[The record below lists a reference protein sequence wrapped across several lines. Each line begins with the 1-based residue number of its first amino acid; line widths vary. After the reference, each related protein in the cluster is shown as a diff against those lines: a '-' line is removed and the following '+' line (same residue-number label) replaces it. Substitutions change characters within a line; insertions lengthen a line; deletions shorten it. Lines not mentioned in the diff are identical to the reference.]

1 MKLAAVKSRV
11 ILIAWV
17 FCSLIVVGSTLQPQK
32 AAAYTCL
39 DNGLACDI
47 GYFSLTN
54 LAAGVHHNLYYGNDY
69 TWGGSPFLLGLRANN
84 IGDLTGLIKGRLNCS
99 NNANPPTNMNNPTDQ
114 NATGAAF
121 TVLTMLGAAPGT
133 SKNTACQRYNEWASI
148 VTKYDQAG
156 LIHYSEWHNLD
167 GINTRLS
174 SNAGT
179 DVTYYAD
186 NAPPSDT
193 SIVFYAADGSGPAY
207 AIKRDCGNP
216 IGRQRGPLTLN
227 FNLNPIVNAAV
238 NGSAPSGPAEAGDT
252 ITFNYQV
259 QNTGNTASADNISC
273 TITGNVRSG
282 YYTGPGG
289 ASSGTPATNCPRSFP
304 RSSTSSVTATTE
316 TIVAVANTTVCRT
329 LTVTPVTQTGGT
341 RNSTQCIAVAA
352 KPYMQVY
359 GGDIS
364 AGDGLETAPSTC
376 TNNNNAAVVGWNK
389 RNVGGAGYAGAG
401 AQYAAFALSA
411 ITDFATAQANSGTV
425 TKPSGFSFANTAT
438 SPATGAFGGNFGSVT
453 CTKDYFAQAPSSGAL
468 PYSSNLSSMT
478 TGTYSGS
485 GNVTLSGNVNP
496 NQRITIYVDGNLYI
510 NGDIKFPGSWNIAS
524 MPYLQVV
531 VRGDIYIAGT
541 VSQVDGNFIA
551 QVNPATGTGG
561 TIATCGTATGPYA
574 TAAGAFY
581 IPCAN
586 KLTVNGSFTA
596 NSVMLM
602 RTPNSLNQSS
612 AADTAGSNRAAEQ
625 FNYNPALWMVQ
636 PAPSSTGSGRVD
648 NYDAI
653 TSLPP
658 VL

>member
-1 MKLAAVKSRV
+1 MKFAAVKSRV
-11 ILIAWV
+11 ILVAWV

-39 DNGLACDI
+39 DNGLACDV

-84 IGDLTGLIKGRLNCS
+84 IGDLTGLIKSRLNCT
-99 NNANPPTNMNNPTDQ
+99 NNANAPTNMVNQADQ

-133 SKNTACQRYNEWASI
+133 SKNAACQRYNEWASI

-174 SNAGT
+174 TNAGT

-193 SIVFYAADGSGPAY
+193 SIVFYAADGSGPVY

-273 TITGNVRSG
+273 TITGNIRSG

-316 TIVAVANTTVCRT
+316 TIVATANTTVCRT
-329 LTVTPVTQTGGT
+329 LTVTPVTQSGGT
-341 RNSTQCIAVAA
+341 RNATQCIAVAA

-376 TNNNNAAVVGWNK
+376 TNNNNAAIVGWNK
-389 RNVGGAGYAGAG
+389 RNVSSAGYAGAG
-401 AQYAAFALSA
+401 AQYAAFALNA
-411 ITDFATAQANSGTV
+411 ITDFATAQANTGTV
-425 TKPSGFSFANTAT
+425 TKPSGFSFANTTT
-438 SPATGAFGGNFGSVT
+438 SPTTGNFGGNFGSAT
-453 CTKDYFAQAPSSGAL
+453 CTTDY
-468 PYSSNLSSMT
+468 YSQRPTTTQPLSSVIHGTVIYGASGLT
-478 TGTYSGS
+478 TFPGG
-485 GNVTLSGNVNP
+485 TLSAGD
-496 NQRITIYVDGNLYI
+496 RWTIYVDGDLYVA
-510 NGDIKFPGSWNIAS
+510 GNIAFPAS
-524 MPYLQVV
+524 WTTATAPYLQVV
-531 VRGDIYIAGT
+531 VRGNIYISGSVT
-541 VSQVDGNFIA
+541 QLDGNYIA

-561 TIATCGTATGPYA
+561 TIATCATSTGPYA

-581 IPCAN
+581 TPCNN

-602 RTPNSLNQSS
+602 RTANSLNQSN
-612 AADTAGSNRAAEQ
+612 AAETSGSNRAAEQ

-636 PAPSSTGSGRVD
+636 PAPTSTGSGRVD